1 MTLNQEFY
9 DKLGK
14 QLVTDCLKQY
24 HVPFTL
30 TKYEYDRVDIY
41 FGRSSVGEIKYR
53 LTSYPSYII
62 EENKLEALSQV
73 PCSQQYYITVTDT
86 DIYFWRTSTIRNFPP
101 QYKRLPTNT
110 EKTEYILKQ
119 VRYLPTQDADFHFQ
133 LKDKKWQLI
142 KFE

>member
-9 DKLGK
+9 DRLGK

-53 LTSYPSYII
+53 LKAYPSYII
-62 EENKLEALSQV
+62 EESKLEALSSI
-73 PCSQQYYITVTDT
+73 PCAQQYYITVLDT
-86 DIYFWRTSTIRNFPP
+86 DIYFWRVSTIRNFPP

-119 VRYLPTQDADFHFQ
+119 IRYLPIQDADFHFI